1 MKPSVPCWFVAL
13 AGCLAL
19 ALFCPSGALAA
30 ESLQIEVRET
40 AGIRRFGYPVAV
52 KLPAIS
58 SGAAEARFRL
68 REGDKP
74 VPAQFRHEAAD
85 GGTGAWWLDFNLS
98 MAPNERRTLTVECG
112 PDVTADAE
120 PRGLEWKQ
128 TAEGFEV
135 RNGSHLSWSVGR
147 DIASL
152 LKSVDA
158 GDLHYLRPDGV
169 RLAIEGANRALD
181 AQDAQTA
188 APRVLRSGPLAIAI
202 RYELSPNAGPLAEV
216 KAMVD
221 LTFPVSKSW
230 VQVDVQ
236 IEDPRQ
242 SVRAV
247 RAQIAQKLNTP
258 TEEEPTL
265 VDFGAASLVYM
276 SLTPGAIGKLR
287 ASTKAAPPNTGTAAS
302 PRRSWEVLRGK
313 RELLEPFVVQ
323 PAGADRAAAEGWAH
337 VMDRGRCLALAVD
350 EFGLG
355 NTDSIEIAAEGDV
368 TLLRRFAAREGT
380 SSVSKHLRF
389 WLHFVGF
396 PPHVTAATSP
406 QAMLSPLSVRVS
418 KP

>member
-1 MKPSVPCWFVAL
+1 MNPAARRWFVAI

-19 ALFCPSGALAA
+19 KALCPTHALPA
-30 ESLQIEVRET
+30 ETLQIEVRET

-58 SGAAEARFRL
+58 NSATELRFRL

-74 VPAQFRHEAAD
+74 VPAQFRYEAAE
-85 GGTGAWWLDFNLS
+85 GGPGIWWLDFNLS
-98 MAPNERRTLTVECG
+98 MTPNERRTLMVEYG
-112 PDVTADAE
+112 PDVAADAE
-120 PRGLEWKQ
+120 PHGLELKP

-135 RNGSHLSWSVGR
+135 RNGSHLSWSLGR
-147 DIASL
+147 DFASL

-158 GDLHYLRPDGV
+158 GDLQYLRSDGV
-169 RLAIEGANRALD
+169 RLEIEGANGALD
-181 AQDAQTA
+181 ARDAQTA
-188 APRVLRSGPLAIAI
+188 APHVLRAGPLVVAI
-202 RYELSPNAGPLAEV
+202 RYELSPKAGPLAET
-216 KAMVD
+216 KTTVD

-230 VQVDVQ
+230 VQVDVE

-242 SVRAV
+242 AVQSVRAE
-247 RAQIAQKLNTP
+247 IAQKLAAP
-258 TEEEPTL
+258 AEEEPTL

-276 SLTPGAIGKLR
+276 SLAPGTIGKLR
-287 ASTKAAPPNTGTAAS
+287 ASTAAGPPNTDAPDS

-313 RELLEPFVVQ
+313 RELLESFVVQ

-350 EFGLG
+350 EFGLRD
-355 NTDSIEIAAEGDV
+355 TDSIEVAAEGDV
-368 TLLRRFAAREGT
+368 TLSRRFAAREAG
-380 SSVSKHLRF
+380 SSVRKHFRF

-406 QAMLSPLSVRVS
+406 QAMLSPLSVRIS